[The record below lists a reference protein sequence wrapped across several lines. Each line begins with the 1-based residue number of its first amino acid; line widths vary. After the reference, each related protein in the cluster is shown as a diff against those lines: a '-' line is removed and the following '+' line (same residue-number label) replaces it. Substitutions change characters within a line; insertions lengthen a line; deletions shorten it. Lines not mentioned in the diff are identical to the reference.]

1 MQNLINIT
9 DFTENKFL
17 TQNLDSSDIDPII
30 NEAQMFDLKPVL
42 GDALFHDM
50 MENLTVAKY
59 VTLLDGT
66 IYTPTGWTS
75 PIRFSGLKM
84 VLKYYV
90 YARLLVLDGVKST
103 NSGFVLKTLE
113 NSERISGTQRTQ
125 MIAQGKSGA
134 KVYEDEMVR
143 YLNNYS
149 TTYPLWGCDTVRKNK
164 GWGFR
169 MRAV

>member
-17 TQNLDSSDIDPII
+17 TQNLDSSDIDTVVE
-30 NEAQMFDLKPVL
+30 EAQMFDIKPVL
-42 GDALFHDM
+42 GDALFYDM

-59 VTLLDGT
+59 VNLLNGEA
-66 IYTPTGWTS
+66 YTPTGATS
-75 PIRFSGLKM
+75 PIRFSGLKI
-84 VLKYYV
+84 VLKYYA
-90 YARLLVLDGVKST
+90 YARYLVLDGTKST
-103 NSGFVLKTLE
+103 NSGHVRKILE
-113 NSERISGTQRTQ
+113 NSERISGTQITQ
-125 MIAQGKSGA
+125 MVAQARSGA
-134 KVYEDEMVR
+134 KVYEDEMVK

>member
-1 MQNLINIT
+1 MANLINIT

-17 TQNLDSSDIDPII
+17 TQNLDSSDIDPVIA
-30 NEAQMFDLKPVL
+30 EAQMFDLKPVL

-50 MENLTVAKY
+50 MENFTVAKY
-59 VTLLDGT
+59 VNLLDGQT
-66 IYTPTGWTS
+66 YTPTGATS

-90 YARLLVLDGVKST
+90 YARLITDDGIKST
-103 NSGFVLKTLE
+103 NSGFVRKTLE
-113 NSERISGTQRTQ
+113 NSERITDKDKALKV
-125 MIAQGKSGA
+125 AQSRSGA
-134 KVYEDEMVR
+134 KVYEDEMVK